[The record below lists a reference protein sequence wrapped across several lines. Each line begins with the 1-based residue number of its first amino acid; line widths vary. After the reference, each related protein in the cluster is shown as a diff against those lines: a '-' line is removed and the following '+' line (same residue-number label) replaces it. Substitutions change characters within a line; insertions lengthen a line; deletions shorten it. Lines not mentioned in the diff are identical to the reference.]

1 MRVISNALLTLSLWS
16 ESLHSLWSYER
27 YLSSILHGATDVTNA
42 ICCKMKAARV
52 ARTRRAKA
60 FMRPPDCGRDSTIR
74 TFICISP
81 AMARKAP
88 CIMCAHE
95 KSFFSLS
102 HFTPTRLRHFPIG
115 LVLGLALQAPAT
127 LEFWVRFPNERNQGK
142 QAHPVI
148 KYLVPHGSHTFRD
161 ICGA

>member
-102 HFTPTRLRHFPIG
+102 HFTPTRLGVGSCTQSTSTSHPG
-115 LVLGLALQAPAT
+115 VLGSIPKREEPGKTGAPCDKVPGSSRVP
-127 LEFWVRFPNERNQGK
+127 VRDDRT
-142 QAHPVI
+142 HPHR
-148 KYLVPHGSHTFRD
+148 P
-161 ICGA
+161 

>member
-1 MRVISNALLTLSLWS
+1 VRVISNALLTLSLWS

-95 KSFFSLS
+95 KSFFPCPTLLPRGYASFLS
-102 HFTPTRLRHFPIG
+102 AWCWVLHQPPSGWSFGFDSQTRGTRTRENRR
-115 LVLGLALQAPAT
+115 T
-127 LEFWVRFPNERNQGK
+127 L
-142 QAHPVI
+142 
-148 KYLVPHGSHTFRD
+148 
-161 ICGA
+161 